1 MSNRNRLYV
10 FLIALIFLSGI
21 WIVNNY
27 KPAIERITTS
37 IAENSSGTSGRE
49 DNDLVSIYTDIHH
62 MSHNVVIADE
72 KWGYR
77 DLTLEN
83 IDKLYNELDG
93 IEGQDSIKEELYE
106 ILERWR
112 NGDFSRAHHDH
123 NYVWRRLG
131 GTVGKATGVD
141 TRNLPDWAV
150 H

>member
-131 GTVGKATGVD
+131 GTVGKATGVN

>member
-49 DNDLVSIYTDIHH
+49 DKDLVSIYTDIHH

-93 IEGQDSIKEELYE
+93 IEGQDTIKEELYE

-112 NGDFSRAHHDH
+112 NGDFSRAHHDY

-131 GTVGKATGVD
+131 GTVGKATGVN

>member
-10 FLIALIFLSGI
+10 FLIALILLSGI

-27 KPAIERITTS
+27 KPAIERITAS
-37 IAENSSGTSGRE
+37 IAESGSEISGRE
-49 DNDLVSIYTDIHH
+49 DKDLVSIYSDIHH

-83 IDKLYNELDG
+83 IDKLNTELDG
-93 IEGQDSIKEELYE
+93 IEGQDAIKEDLYE
-106 ILERWR
+106 ILERWE

-123 NYVWRRLG
+123 NYVWRKLG
-131 GTVGKATGVD
+131 GTVGKATGVN